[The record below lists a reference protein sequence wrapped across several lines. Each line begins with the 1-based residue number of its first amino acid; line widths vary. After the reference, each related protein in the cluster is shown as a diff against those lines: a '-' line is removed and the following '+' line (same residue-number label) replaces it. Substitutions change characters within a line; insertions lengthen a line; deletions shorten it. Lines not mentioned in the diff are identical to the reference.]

1 MGMAESALRNVD
13 KRTARREHK
22 EVYAREVSRFR
33 STFVETSNDELVS
46 ATHGDRALRVFVRK
60 RPIFKH
66 ETTTQGEFDVV
77 TCGASSVCVHD
88 ARLAANWSMSTATE
102 GLPTRLFNT
111 YETGGSHPYSHE
123 GDVNPYNAVLY
134 LSALA
139 AAAEMATAVLP
150 APRLMAPSAAIS
162 PAESPRVSVLS

>member
-33 STFVETSNDELVS
+33 SNFVEAINDELVS

-66 ETTTQGEFDVV
+66 ETETQGEFDS
-77 TCGASSVCVHD
+77 CRMILLSVC
-88 ARLAANWSMSTATE
+88 
-102 GLPTRLFNT
+102 F
-111 YETGGSHPYSHE
+111 GGS
-123 GDVNPYNAVLY
+123 
-134 LSALA
+134 
-139 AAAEMATAVLP
+139 TQ
-150 APRLMAPSAAIS
+150 IS
-162 PAESPRVSVLS
+162 NEKVQAGA